1 MRYLV
6 VAVLLAIAL
15 PSFARAGDDNPGKT
29 VAAFYSL
36 YLQERPRGVPD
47 AALRE
52 KFKPLISRELGDL
65 LDAAAAAEDLHV
77 RKTSN
82 EEPPLVEGD
91 LFSSLFEGATAFTP
105 GKCAV
110 EGDHAYCDAD
120 LAFIEPGSEPGGQNK
135 PTTWTDKVALIRS
148 PQGWLVDDIAFGGAW
163 DFGQHG
169 MLRATLR
176 QVAAYDGE

>member
-6 VAVLLAIAL
+6 VAALLAIAL
-15 PSFARAGDDNPGKT
+15 PSSARAGDVNPGKT
-29 VAAFYSL
+29 VAAFYNL
-36 YLQERPRGVPD
+36 YLQEKPRGVPD
-47 AALRE
+47 AAVRE
-52 KFKPLISRELGDL
+52 KFRPLISRELGRL
-65 LDAAAAAEDLHV
+65 LDAAAAAEDLHF
-77 RKTSN
+77 RKTNN

-120 LAFIEPGSEPGGQNK
+120 LAYAEPGEAK

>member
-6 VAVLLAIAL
+6 VAALLAVGLSSSAT
-15 PSFARAGDDNPGKT
+15 AGDDNPGKT
-29 VAAFYSL
+29 VAAFYGL
-36 YLQERPRGVPD
+36 YLQEKPRGIPD
-47 AALRE
+47 AAVRE
-52 KFKPLISRELGDL
+52 KFEPLISPELGRL
-65 LDAAAAAEDLHV
+65 LAAAAAAEDLHL
-77 RKTSN
+77 RKTNN

-91 LFSSLFEGATAFTP
+91 LFSSLFEGATAYTP

-120 LAFIEPGSEPGGQNK
+120 LAFNEPGGESK

-148 PQGWLVDDIAFGGAW
+148 SRGWLVDDIAFGGAW

-169 MLRATLR
+169 MLRAALR